1 MLVQQRPAKSEQNM
15 TKAARR
21 ARIDAV
27 IRLLCDSFPQTF
39 SRRGQYPRPLKV
51 GVYADALAALGCAI
65 QPRDLRSALRAY
77 TSRGG
82 YLRALTAGAPRIG
95 IEGEPA
101 GAVTPDE
108 ELVAKARLA
117 ELAKRAAPTPVP
129 GKTTLA
135 AQNELET
142 PAQTSAAEV
151 ANALAPADP
160 KRLSLADLREAGRRR
175 REAAIQVTD
184 ELRSAPA

>member
-1 MLVQQRPAKSEQNM
+1 M

-27 IRLLCDSFPQTF
+27 ITLLCENFPQTF
-39 SRRGQYPRPLKV
+39 SRRGQHPRPLKV
-51 GVYADALAALGCAI
+51 GVYADALTALGGAI

-117 ELAKRAAPTPVP
+117 ELAKRAAPTPAP
-129 GKTTLA
+129 AKTKPA
-135 AQNELET
+135 AQIET

-151 ANALAPADP
+151 AKALAPAEP

-175 REAAIQVTD
+175 REAAIQVTN

>member
-1 MLVQQRPAKSEQNM
+1 MK
-15 TKAARR
+15 
-21 ARIDAV
+21 
-27 IRLLCDSFPQTF
+27 
-39 SRRGQYPRPLKV
+39 
-51 GVYADALAALGCAI
+51 
-65 QPRDLRSALRAY
+65 SALRAY
-77 TSRGG
+77 TSRAG
-82 YLRALTAGAPRIG
+82 YLRALTAGAPRVG
-95 IEGEPA
+95 IDGEPA

-117 ELAKRAAPTPVP
+117 ELAKRAGPTPVP
-129 GKTTLA
+129 AKTTLA
-135 AQNELET
+135 AQTELET

-151 ANALAPADP
+151 AKALAPAEL

>member
-1 MLVQQRPAKSEQNM
+1 M

-39 SRRGQYPRPLKV
+39 SCGGQHPRPLKV
-51 GVYADALAALGCAI
+51 GVYADALAALGGAI
-65 QPRDLRSALRAY
+65 PARDLKSALRAY
-77 TSRGG
+77 TSRAS
-82 YLRALTAGAPRIG
+82 YLHALTAGALRNG
-95 IEGEPA
+95 IDGEPA

-129 GKTTLA
+129 AKTTLT
-135 AQNELET
+135 AQTELET

-151 ANALAPADP
+151 AKALAPAEP

-175 REAAIQVTD
+175 PEAAI
-184 ELRSAPA
+184 